1 MITRFDRNTVKN
13 LRVELD
19 DLLKKFGEK
28 HGIMIQT
35 GTARFT
41 NSNVNWKLTMVAPGA
56 VSCGG
61 DDTGSTIQ
69 ETEFLLHCN
78 SYGMQ
83 KSDLNTTIILRGQP
97 NKIVGLNPR
106 RHKYPII
113 CENQNGTRYVYT
125 ASEVN
130 QALLAKKVAAAG
142 G

>member
-1 MITRFDRNTVKN
+1 MKYKVLFAVEYEVEIECESQDLSDEIADIDIPGFFGIRYVEDSFNLSSVCDENGVEVDPLLIRN
-13 LRVELD
+13 
-19 DLLKKFGEK
+19 
-28 HGIMIQT
+28 
-35 GTARFT
+35 
-41 NSNVNWKLTMVAPGA
+41 
-56 VSCGG
+56 
-61 DDTGSTIQ
+61 TIQ